1 MTGLEVFCVG
11 RKDRPDSLAPVFLG
25 IILPAE
31 REAPAFGFDSQMLS
45 IPSAKLL
52 GIFRFEENPTD
63 AGNFFHN
70 VSPRLVAGSDE
81 PSPTINRAEPAEC
94 IPASSACASS
104 SQSRC
109 CRAAGLCYSRLRP
122 RPEYVLRQTVG
133 RSMWLRLL

>member
-1 MTGLEVFCVG
+1 MTGVEVFCVC
-11 RKDRPDSLAPVFLG
+11 RKDRPDSLATVFLG

-70 VSPRLVAGSDE
+70 LSPGLGCGQA
-81 PSPTINRAEPAEC
+81 RAC
-94 IPASSACASS
+94 LYNKS
-104 SQSRC
+104 
-109 CRAAGLCYSRLRP
+109 CRARRVYSR
-122 RPEYVLRQTVG
+122 VICLRQFITKSVLSSG
-133 RSMWLRLL
+133 

>member
-1 MTGLEVFCVG
+1 MTGVEVFCVG
-11 RKDRPDSLAPVFLG
+11 RKDRPDSVATVFLG
-25 IILPAE
+25 IILPLE

-52 GIFRFEENPTD
+52 GIFRFEENSTD

-70 VSPRLVAGSDE
+70 LSPTFRLRAGTSL
-81 PSPTINRAEPAEC
+81 PPTINRAELSEC

-109 CRAAGLCYSRLRP
+109 CQEAGLCYSRLRP
-122 RPEYVLRQTVG
+122 QPEY
-133 RSMWLRLL
+133 